1 MCRRTVFYNSFIRVS
16 IPISF
21 NQFVSFMSVVPRA
34 PIASGITLT
43 FMFHIV
49 VNSRAKS
56 RQCFIFTNSLVLTLP
71 SEGQGKSIM
80 SQRFLSFCTAM
91 TSGLLTYNSWSVCTM
106 KSHSILHLS
115 FIFSFTSPQAF
126 IQALLSTAVFRR
138 RSKFFTICL
147 VHSVR

>member
-71 SEGQGKSIM
+71 S
-80 SQRFLSFCTAM
+80 
-91 TSGLLTYNSWSVCTM
+91 
-106 KSHSILHLS
+106 
-115 FIFSFTSPQAF
+115 
-126 IQALLSTAVFRR
+126 
-138 RSKFFTICL
+138 
-147 VHSVR
+147 